1 MEEDVD
7 LMDFA
12 WFNIELVQYDNDKNN
27 FFLTIIPNMAGGPS
41 DAVKVVYRLTRNDCL
56 NILEE
61 IEEYEDDFR
70 DKNKICNV
78 EEGEDY
84 SDGDEPDPHMELTL
98 DDEKSYCTLTFINK
112 KELKQFANLITE
124 ELEIEIEEDF
134 SS

>member
-12 WFNIELVQYDNDKNN
+12 WFNIELVEEKSRNI
-27 FFLTIIPNMAGGPS
+27 FFLTMIPKLDGGTH
-41 DAVKVVYRLTRNDCL
+41 DAFKVGFKLTKNDCL
-56 NILEE
+56 NILKE

-78 EEGEDY
+78 EEGADY